1 MSQPLDKGNP
11 QTLPEPPPEVPGENP
26 HAVLSLQVAAQLR
39 GIVTLIGERQT
50 AVVTINEREVV
61 PGLGSPISA
70 QLLAT
75 VADKLDGTS
84 PLPLQELEA
93 EVREH
98 VLPVVSGATIRLG
111 HQKSLLDAPVSALTE
126 ARRQAVEQV
135 PLLEKQIRRIADCL
149 CSFNERLANSIFR
162 SFETHFLNQLKV
174 DTWDFFP
181 ELSLWDC
188 FTASVHPKY
197 REKVSEK
204 LEKALGQY
212 VSDFI
217 EQWSI
222 QELPKVLSDEVDGL
236 ESNIELCLKDI
247 EFRLNALKHP
257 IVEEI
262 GQQAARSGLDTDS
275 IEDVKCSIEASVL
288 HNLEDIIQGSTIRT
302 FDEKLK
308 VAISVGALGGSI
320 VVFRAASTV
329 SGPLGVI
336 GVLIA
341 GVVGVAASVVGV
353 AVGVPQWKKSRRKAS
368 REQFIKHT
376 HSELR
381 KAYAAKASDEIKE
394 AFREVVAKSLG
405 LQEHSEQALGALR
418 AEIQAIPQQLA
429 VILEK
434 KREGAAAVAAEKERL
449 ATIGTLLAE
458 HLEVISKKVL
468 THEEREALL
477 VANTSSTHEG

>member
-1 MSQPLDKGNP
+1 MSQPLHKADA

-50 AVVTINEREVV
+50 AVVTINAREVV
-61 PGLGSPISA
+61 PGLECPIAA

-75 VADKLDGTS
+75 AADKLDGAS
-84 PLPLQELEA
+84 HLPLQEWEA

-111 HQKSLLDAPVSALTE
+111 HQKSLLDAQVSALTE

-135 PLLEKQIRRIADCL
+135 PLLEKSIQRIADCL
-149 CSFNERLANSIFR
+149 GSFNGMLANSIFR
-162 SFETHFLNQLKV
+162 SFETNFLNQLKV

-181 ELSLWDC
+181 KLGYWD
-188 FTASVHPKY
+188 FFQANFSTEHQ
-197 REKVSEK
+197 EKVSEE
-204 LEKALGQY
+204 LEKALSQY
-212 VSDFI
+212 LRDFV

-222 QELPKVLSDEVDGL
+222 QELPKVFQDEVNGL
-236 ESNIELCLKDI
+236 ESNIEFCLKDI
-247 EFRLNALKHP
+247 KFRLNALKHP
-257 IVEEI
+257 IVEKI
-262 GQQAARSGLDTDS
+262 GLQAARSGLDTDS
-275 IEDVKCSIEASVL
+275 IENVKSSMEASVQR
-288 HNLEDIIQGSTIRT
+288 NLAGIIQGNIIGGLGNKLAGLCLITFGLSIIVPLFIRT
-302 FDEKLK
+302 
-308 VAISVGALGGSI
+308 
-320 VVFRAASTV
+320 AASV
-329 SGPLGVI
+329 SIGVI
-336 GVLIA
+336 GALI
-341 GVVGVAASVVGV
+341 ASVVSV
-353 AVGVPQWKKSRRKAS
+353 AQWRRDKKAAQERFVKN
-368 REQFIKHT
+368 T

-394 AFREVVAKSLG
+394 AFREVVAKSRVV
-405 LQEHSEQALGALR
+405 EEDSEPALGALR

-434 KREGAAAVAAEKERL
+434 KREGKAAVEAEKERL
-449 ATIGTLLAE
+449 ATIGTLLTE

-477 VANTSSTHEG
+477 VANTSLTHEG

>member
-39 GIVTLIGERQT
+39 GIVTLIGEHQT
-50 AVVTINEREVV
+50 AVVTINAREVV
-61 PGLGSPISA
+61 PGLGFPISA

-111 HQKSLLDAPVSALTE
+111 YQKSLLDAPVSALTE

-135 PLLEKQIRRIADCL
+135 PLLEKQIQRIADCL
-149 CSFNERLANSIFR
+149 GSFNGGLANSIFR

-174 DTWDFFP
+174 DTWDFLP
-181 ELSLWDC
+181 ELSNWD
-188 FTASVHPKY
+188 FLKASVHTEY

-212 VSDFI
+212 LRDFV

-222 QELPKVLSDEVDGL
+222 QELPKVLQHEVDGL
-236 ESNIELCLKDI
+236 ESNIEFCLKDI
-247 EFRLNALKHP
+247 KFRLNALKHP

-262 GQQAARSGLDTDS
+262 GQQATHSGLDTDS
-275 IEDVKCSIEASVL
+275 IKDTKSSIEASVYR
-288 HNLEDIIQGSTIRT
+288 NLEGIIPGI
-302 FDEKLK
+302 
-308 VAISVGALGGSI
+308 IPPGSI
-320 VVFRAASTV
+320 IGVLNKLGKLCLITLVSSIIVPLVLRTVAS
-329 SGPLGVI
+329 LWIGVI

-341 GVVGVAASVVGV
+341 SVGSVA
-353 AVGVPQWKKSRRKAS
+353 QWRSSGRKAA
-368 REQFIKHT
+368 REQFVKDT

-381 KAYAAKASDEIKE
+381 QAYAAKASDEIKE
-394 AFREVVAKSLG
+394 AFREVVAKSLVF
-405 LQEHSEQALGALR
+405 QEDSEQALGALR
-418 AEIQAIPQQLA
+418 AEIQAIPQQFA

-449 ATIGTLLAE
+449 ATIGTLLTE

>member
-11 QTLPEPPPEVPGENP
+11 EMLPEPPPEVPGENP

-39 GIVTLIGERQT
+39 EIVTLIGERQT
-50 AVVTINEREVV
+50 AVVTINAREVV
-61 PGLGSPISA
+61 PGLGFPISA

-162 SFETHFLNQLKV
+162 SFETDFLNQLRV
-174 DTWDFFP
+174 DTWNFLP
-181 ELSLWDC
+181 ELSNWD
-188 FTASVHPKY
+188 FLRASVSTKY

-212 VSDFI
+212 LRDFV

-222 QELPKVLSDEVDGL
+222 QELPKVLQHEVDGL
-236 ESNIELCLKDI
+236 ESNIEFCLKDI

-262 GQQAARSGLDTDS
+262 GRQAARSWPDTDR
-275 IEDVKCSIEASVL
+275 IENVESSIEASVQR
-288 HNLEDIIQGSTIRT
+288 NLEGIIPGSTIGTLNMLSGTLCLITLVSSSIVASVLRT
-302 FDEKLK
+302 FAGVL
-308 VAISVGALGGSI
+308 I
-320 VVFRAASTV
+320 
-329 SGPLGVI
+329 GVI
-336 GVLIA
+336 GALIA
-341 GVVGVAASVVGV
+341 SVGSVV
-353 AVGVPQWKKSRRKAS
+353 QFKKDLEGA
-368 REQFIKHT
+368 REQFVKHT

-394 AFREVVAKSLG
+394 AFREVVAKSLVVQG
-405 LQEHSEQALGALR
+405 HSEQALGALR
-418 AEIQAIPQQLA
+418 AEIQAIPQQFA

-458 HLEVISKKVL
+458 HREVISKKVL

-477 VANTSSTHEG
+477 VANPSLTHEG